1 MSSHIP
7 SCEGVKSTMPEHIAL
22 ELVELTLTEL
32 IETLRNSQEG
42 YKELGHRLHDGQAKH
57 FFLEETQ
64 RRAAYAAELEN
75 ELHRMGVH
83 DVKASMTPGGKV
95 RLLWGKVQASM
106 AGGQKSLLSAAVEG
120 DEAAAKIYVQAL
132 KNELPLPLRE
142 MLARQLAHIQ
152 RAHDEVRALYY
163 LDRNEA

>member
-1 MSSHIP
+1 
-7 SCEGVKSTMPEHIAL
+7 MPEHIAL
-22 ELVELTLTEL
+22 ENVESTLIGL

-64 RRAAYAAELEN
+64 RRAEYAAELEN

-83 DVKASMTPGGKV
+83 DVKAAATAGGKA

-106 AGGQKSLLSAAVEG
+106 AGGQKALLSTAVEG
-120 DEAAAKIYVQAL
+120 DEAAAKTYAQAL
-132 KNELPLPLRE
+132 RNELPLPLRA
-142 MLARQLAHIQ
+142 MLDRQFAHIQ
-152 RAHDEVRALYY
+152 RAHDEVRCLHD
-163 LDRNEA
+163 LDRPEA

>member
-1 MSSHIP
+1 
-7 SCEGVKSTMPEHIAL
+7 MPEHIAL
-22 ELVELTLTEL
+22 ENIESTLIGL

-42 YKELGHRLHDGQAKH
+42 FKQLGHRLHNNGQAKH

-83 DVKASMTPGGKV
+83 DVKAGATPGGKA

-120 DEAAAKIYVQAL
+120 DEAATKTYAQAL
-132 KNELPLPLRE
+132 RNELPLPLRE
-142 MLARQLAHIQ
+142 MLDRQFAHIQ
-152 RAHDEVRALYY
+152 RAHDEVRALHD
-163 LDRNEA
+163 LGRREA